1 MAKLITEDTR
11 DCTGTMVT
19 QFKSPKGGNIT
30 FVDIHNYLVRTFGGG
45 VYLAVINANDG
56 EIVDKINIVDA
67 YDVSG
72 MERFL

>member
-1 MAKLITEDTR
+1 MGKNIKLKIMAIEYWIYDT
-11 DCTGTMVT
+11 GML
-19 QFKSPKGGNIT
+19 KEHMT

-56 EIVDKINIVDA
+56 EIVDKIDVIDA
-67 YDVSG
+67 YDASD

>member
-19 QFKSPKGGNIT
+19 QFKSQKGGNIT

-67 YDVSG
+67 YDVSD